1 MIADSISIMSCR
13 FTGQVFFFFFWG
25 FALDFI
31 EIFRFVYDD

>member
-13 FTGQVFFFFFWG
+13 FTGQVVFFFWG